1 MLANEIFFS
10 VLALLWACLHW
21 VIVPMN
27 GGMRAMWLIML
38 AVLVCYAA
46 HQWRS
51 YWKLEKTNKS

>member
-21 VIVPMN
+21 VIVPMD

-51 YWKLEKTNKS
+51 Y